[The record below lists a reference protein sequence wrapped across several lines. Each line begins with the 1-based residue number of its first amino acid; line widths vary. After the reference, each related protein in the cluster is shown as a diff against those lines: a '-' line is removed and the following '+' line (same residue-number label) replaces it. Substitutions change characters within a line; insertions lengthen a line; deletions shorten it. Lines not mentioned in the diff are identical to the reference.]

1 MNLIHNYVIEKMP
14 MLFWGELSIK
24 TMETLN
30 GLVLP
35 ESSEVLNQ
43 EVAAVLGCGYVQT
56 LL

>member
-1 MNLIHNYVIEKMP
+1 
-14 MLFWGELSIK
+14 
-24 TMETLN
+24 METLN
-30 GLVLP
+30 GLVLS